1 MKFNKIGKKLYLII
15 LVVLVSVFGITYYL
29 NNFFLEKYYVY
40 SIKQKTDIIYNI
52 AKTYGIEKFE
62 SMISD
67 LENQYNA
74 TIIDMPN
81 ANAQLANIESFNEN
95 LILLLDKDKVN
106 ITKLWINEKN
116 INLIKEGKFVN
127 IIFYQTKLQSN
138 YFAKVFVL
146 DNHVIFIGKS
156 TVNDQG
162 LINIANKLNLI
173 VIIISILISL
183 FLVWLFT
190 RKIVNSINQLKN
202 QASEISKLKFS
213 DIEIK
218 TNDEIEELSKSINKM
233 SFELEKAHNELNNN
247 NEKLKELLS
256 SMSHEIKTPLALIKA
271 YGMGI
276 KDGLDDGSFID
287 VILSQVDETTVLIDR
302 LLQLSKAKREK
313 LNIEKIN
320 LSTLLIGV
328 VNKNKRLL
336 EEKELNLDFKCE
348 DDIYIDADL
357 ESIRMVFNNFIS
369 NSIKYNKGDYIKIS
383 LSNNKFEITNKADI
397 GETFDLEQ
405 LWEPFYVVDQS
416 RAKKN
421 SGTGLGL
428 SIVASILEAHNF
440 KYGVARKDD
449 EIKFFIDIN

>member
-1 MKFNKIGKKLYLII
+1 MKLNKIGKKLYLII

-40 SIKQKTDIIYNI
+40 SIKQKTDAIYDI
-52 AKTYGIEKFE
+52 AKNDGIEKFTDRIE
-62 SMISD
+62 Q

-81 ANAQLANIESFNEN
+81 ANAELSNVANFNEN

-138 YFAKVFVL
+138 YFAKIFVL

-218 TNDEIEELSKSINKM
+218 TNDEIEDLSKSINQM

-247 NEKLKELLS
+247 
-256 SMSHEIKTPLALIKA
+256 
-271 YGMGI
+271 
-276 KDGLDDGSFID
+276 
-287 VILSQVDETTVLIDR
+287 
-302 LLQLSKAKREK
+302 
-313 LNIEKIN
+313 
-320 LSTLLIGV
+320 
-328 VNKNKRLL
+328 
-336 EEKELNLDFKCE
+336 
-348 DDIYIDADL
+348 
-357 ESIRMVFNNFIS
+357 
-369 NSIKYNKGDYIKIS
+369 
-383 LSNNKFEITNKADI
+383 
-397 GETFDLEQ
+397 
-405 LWEPFYVVDQS
+405 
-416 RAKKN
+416 
-421 SGTGLGL
+421 
-428 SIVASILEAHNF
+428 
-440 KYGVARKDD
+440 
-449 EIKFFIDIN
+449 